1 MRVMGKV
8 TRTGPVGT
16 MIAVVV
22 VAVIDPVEG
31 VDMGGRAI
39 AARFRD
45 QRHDR
50 GRHQHDCDEH
60 R

>member
-1 MRVMGKV
+1 MGMRVVGKI
-8 TRTGPVGT
+8 TRAGPIGT
-16 MIAVVV
+16 MIVVM
-22 VAVIDPVEG
+22 VIVIEPVEG
-31 VDMGGRAI
+31 VGGWVD

-50 GRHQHDCDEH
+50 GRDQQECDEH